1 MQTYITTHTY
11 VGIYTYA
18 RTTFS
23 ACCECF
29 FLRLCLR
36 VCQSVGRSVRPSVCP
51 SHCLSIHRCVRVSIL
66 WSSFQFFQLF
76 LPVFFFARIF
86 PGNGNMCWWKIH
98 AVKMTVTQHTAYR
111 TPATIH
117 NTLRRTQ
124 RARLH
129 EHKKKTHSLSHI
141 ENVSEMLLTCIQTK
155 CQIMPTTIMKF
166 LDLTIHGPGTMGE
179 QQPYTDVS
187 STNHWMNASYW
198 IQDNFWWKL

>member
-1 MQTYITTHTY
+1 M
-11 VGIYTYA
+11 
-18 RTTFS
+18 S
-23 ACCECF
+23 AS
-29 FLRLCLR
+29 
-36 VCQSVGRSVRPSVCP
+36 VSVGRSFGLSIRPSVCP
-51 SHCLSIHRCVRVSIL
+51 SHCLSIHRCVRVYIL
-66 WSSFQFFQLF
+66 WSSFQFFPLF
-76 LPVFFFARIF
+76 LPFFFARIF

-111 TPATIH
+111 TPATTH

-129 EHKKKTHSLSHI
+129 EHTQKTHSLSHI

-179 QQPYTDVS
+179 QQPYTNVS

>member
-1 MQTYITTHTY
+1 MYLYIRTYNIFC
-11 VGIYTYA
+11 VLRMVFCG
-18 RTTFS
+18 
-23 ACCECF
+23 CVCECVS
-29 FLRLCLR
+29 R
-36 VCQSVGRSVRPSVCP
+36 SVGRSVCQTL
-51 SHCLSIHRCVRVSIL
+51 CLSVTLSIY
-66 WSSFQFFQLF
+66 SSLCKGIYTVVVFSIFSAFSAS
-76 LPVFFFARIF
+76 FFFARIF

-111 TPATIH
+111 TPATTH

-129 EHKKKTHSLSHI
+129 EQEKKTHSLSHI

-179 QQPYTDVS
+179 QPYTNVS

-198 IQDNFWWKL
+198 IQDNFWWNL